1 MKTTLLTSL
10 FLISILYSQGQELTV
25 SLHGGVS
32 GISYKSDVGEG
43 SQELGGGI
51 GIGYTHFL
59 NEHWGILTGVEARLN
74 RNTFSLDNNNQF
86 TTYEIDDQGSAFE
99 YRVSA
104 AGYEEDQKFYS
115 FSIPLMLQ
123 YRIMFSDRTGI
134 YIGLGGK
141 VLFTGKQ
148 DIDASAG
155 TLALSG
161 YYPDLNLEIDDL
173 PAHGFGTVNNW
184 EGDSEVSLKTSVLL
198 SAEGGLV
205 FKLKERL
212 NLYTGIYVDY
222 GLMDLQDADASTNI
236 VSYSPQR
243 IEGVSANGVLAVE
256 DVVENSNYLSAGV
269 QLKLGFGLGAK
280 KQSLEEEEEVVIVE
294 EVVESQEP
302 EPVVVAKQPKEEP
315 EKPTITDSEITYIEE
330 PLVFGNID
338 QTQVPEPLAER
349 LNTIAHMVNKDETV
363 KLHITGHTCDLG
375 SDSLNKRVG
384 MDRAEAVADYLE
396 NQGISRD
403 RMEIVSKGESEPILP
418 NTSAANRKENR
429 RVVIEVVSED

>member
-10 FLISILYSQGQELTV
+10 FLISIVYSQGQELTV

-43 SQELGGGI
+43 SLELGGGI

-59 NEHWGILTGVEARLN
+59 NEHWGLQTGVEARLN
-74 RNTFSLDNNNQF
+74 RNTFTLDNNRQF

-104 AGYEEDQKFYS
+104 DGYEEDQKFYS

-123 YRIMFSDRTGI
+123 YHTMFSDKTGV
-134 YIGLGGK
+134 YFGLGGK

-148 DIDASAG
+148 DIEANAEA
-155 TLALSG
+155 LALSG

-173 PAHGFGTVNNW
+173 PAHGFGSISNW
-184 EGDSEVSLKTSVLL
+184 EGDSKVSLKTSVLL

-205 FKLKERL
+205 FKLKDRL

-222 GLMDLQDADASTNI
+222 GLMDLQDADAYTNI
-236 VSYSPQR
+236 VSYSPER
-243 IEGVSANGVLAVE
+243 IEGVSANGVLAME
-256 DVVENSNYLSAGV
+256 DVVENSNYISAGV

-280 KQSLEEEEEVVIVE
+280 KQSLEEEEDVVIVE
-294 EVVESQEP
+294 EAVEVQEP
-302 EPVVVAKQPKEEP
+302 KPVVVAKQPKEEL
-315 EKPTITDSEITYIEE
+315 EKPTFTDSEFTYIKE
-330 PLVFGNID
+330 PLIFGNID

-363 KLHITGHTCDLG
+363 KLHIMGHTCDLG
-375 SDSLNKRVG
+375 SESLNQRIG
-384 MDRAEAVADYLE
+384 LERAEAVADYLE
-396 NQGISRD
+396 TQGVSRD
-403 RMEIVSKGESEPILP
+403 RMKLISKGEEDPLVP
-418 NTSAANRKENR
+418 NTSHDNRAKNR
-429 RVVIEVVSED
+429 RVSIDLIF